1 MPVGTATV
9 SIVGDNVQ
17 VKIDEETGYNFTELH
32 IDLFAS
38 EPSYDDVKAPGQYSH
53 NEGEVNGD
61 QGTFVYS
68 NPTTDDSFFIV
79 IHAVSCDE

>member
-17 VKIDEETGYNFTELH
+17 VKIDEATGYNFTELH